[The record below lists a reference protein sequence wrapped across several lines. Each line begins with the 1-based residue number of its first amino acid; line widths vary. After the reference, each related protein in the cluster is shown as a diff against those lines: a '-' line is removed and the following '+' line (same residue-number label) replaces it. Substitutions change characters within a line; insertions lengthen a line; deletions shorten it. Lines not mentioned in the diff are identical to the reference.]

1 MNLIEALILAIV
13 QGITEWLPISSSGH
27 LALVQRLM
35 QQCNPE
41 WQNVPVLFDVMLH
54 VGTLFVVLVT
64 FWRDI
69 TKILKAVAQLNFK
82 TEEGELALYIIV
94 GSIPTAIIGFLF
106 QDIFESFFS
115 NLSAVG
121 LAFLF
126 TGILLY
132 ASELRKDE
140 NRSLN
145 YLDVLLIGTA
155 QGIAL
160 IPGVSRSGAT
170 ISTGL
175 LRRVKREKAFQYSF
189 LLFIPAV
196 IGATVGTSVKE
207 WHNLAAA
214 DVNVVSIFF
223 ALIVTMTVGYI
234 FLKLLF
240 RMVVKKRFHVFAY
253 YCWVLGFIIILTQ
266 ISATF

>member
-1 MNLIEALILAIV
+1 MNMVEVLILAII
-13 QGITEWLPISSSGH
+13 QGVTEWLPISSSGH
-27 LALVQRLM
+27 LVLVQQYFGL
-35 QQCNPE
+35 NI
-41 WQNVPVLFDVMLH
+41 PVLFDVILH
-54 VGTLFVVLVT
+54 VGTLLVVLLT
-64 FWRDI
+64 FWKEI
-69 TKILKAVAQLNFK
+69 TKIIEAVVKLNFK
-82 TEEGELALYIIV
+82 TEEGKLALYIIV

-115 NLSAVG
+115 NLLAVG

-126 TGILLY
+126 TGSLLY
-132 ASELRKDE
+132 ASKLRK
-140 NRSLN
+140 NRNRPLN
-145 YLDVLLIGTA
+145 HLDALLIGTA

-175 LRRVKREKAFQYSF
+175 LRRVKREEALQYSF

-207 WHNLAAA
+207 WRNLAAVDI
-214 DVNVVSIFF
+214 DVFSIFLG
-223 ALIVTMTVGYI
+223 LIVTMIVGYI

-240 RMVVKKRFHVFAY
+240 RIVIKERFHLFAY
-253 YCWVLGFIIILTQ
+253 YCWALGLLIILTQ
-266 ISATF
+266 ILTAF